1 VPSHPFFSTALKLI
15 PFLSSYSFVF
25 LPPSP
30 FKKEEEKK
38 PPPMRPALEDG
49 VLTFV
54 NNLVK

>member
-1 VPSHPFFSTALKLI
+1 LFS
-15 PFLSSYSFVF
+15 
-25 LPPSP
+25 SP
-30 FKKEEEKK
+30 QSLEKEEEEKK